1 MFKIEQSYEELIQ
14 SARDF
19 GELVRKNN
27 VVYQDEDSATLTS
40 LRESWTLLSQVGD
53 KVRLENRYGAVYEFD
68 LVTGNFTRI
77 ISDEERED
85 IERIWPKAESV
96 YGK

>member
-27 VVYQDEDSATLTS
+27 VVYQDEDSGVLK
-40 LRESWTLLSQVGD
+40 LL
-53 KVRLENRYGAVYEFD
+53 N
-68 LVTGNFTRI
+68 
-77 ISDEERED
+77 
-85 IERIWPKAESV
+85 
-96 YGK
+96 